1 MSIEGPVSATVT
13 RASARAQDDDYKTG
27 LTAIARAH
35 GLSFEDVRSK
45 RRFKAFV
52 AARLECYRYLQARGW
67 STTRI
72 GAYFHRDHSS
82 VVQAVASA
90 ERRAEIAKYAKGRH
104 VRYAAI
110 RAAGER
116 K

>member
-1 MSIEGPVSATVT
+1 MTADAHFSDTLT
-13 RASARAQDDDYKTG
+13 RASARAQDDDFKTG

-35 GLSFEDVRSK
+35 GLSLEEARSK
-45 RRFKAFV
+45 MRFKAFV

-72 GAYFHRDHSS
+72 GTYFHRDHSS
-82 VVQAVASA
+82 VVQALASE
-90 ERRAEIAKYAKGRH
+90 ERRAEIAEYAKGRH
-104 VRYAAI
+104 ARYAAI
-110 RAAGER
+110 RAAGE